1 LTSVLKPYEAGNK
14 PATMALDPVTSL
26 QKPITMAL
34 NPVTTIRKPLLI
46 RPKLMKRFNRLPWI
60 YREPFRTTTSLRI
73 RAIIGTHMFGI
84 GGLYD
89 RL

>member
-1 LTSVLKPYEAGNK
+1 VTNSVLKRYEAGNK
-14 PATMALDPVTSL
+14 PATMA
-26 QKPITMAL
+26 I

-46 RPKLMKRFNRLPWI
+46 RPKAMQRFNRLPWI
-60 YREPFRTTTSLRI
+60 YREPFRAAISLKI

-84 GGLYD
+84 GGMFD